1 MNDRQTEPGGRKK
14 GNILVRLLAFLVTLA
29 LIFGAVTLVVY
40 RDRLNFDVIRRYFT
54 YRSLERNDSGQAESF
69 AHEGG
74 VRDIF
79 VSAGE
84 NLLVCSTT
92 GVRLFSGSGTQ
103 YVDEQIVMEQPV
115 AMAAGDWSL
124 AYDAGGS
131 SLYLFRDREKVFS
144 LGAEE
149 GTTILSA
156 RVNETGWLAVV
167 AQAASY
173 KGSVTVYNPQQQP
186 VLQLNRS
193 SGFLIDAAVTEDGK
207 YLAAVTV
214 SQSGA
219 SFVSSVDLYRLDR
232 TEEETEP
239 DASSTLDGSVPL
251 DLRQQ
256 GDTLWVL
263 GDTAVFAI
271 SLEERSLGERTGTYS
286 YPDQYLKEFSLEGE
300 GPTLTGSFSE
310 DAIAQACGQ
319 VETLQ
324 LQERLHIRKTKRIQ
338 EELIRVPN
346 FAALYGVLCRQ
357 EIGDEEIASVLE
369 SADGYGEKLTAY
381 PQEQVLAVMKLE
393 LLPSLRF
400 EYLKYYFPFV
410 MYEEEEQ
417 VILDN
422 LQTFPIAEW
431 KGLSMLTEHQRDM
444 MRQPFLG
451 SYLFFWHQNE
461 RKALELL
468 EQNRP
473 LQRVCILLYRYG
485 VRLFLSVER
494 LKDLRWMKMTDVGK
508 FRRLLAVFEYDA
520 EDLSAFFDLW
530 LDNHAGQYDLNWFIS
545 QPHPLSKERR
555 EEILCN
561 QLSYLNALYAGRLH
575 LDFNAVRQFQFS
587 ILIYAVEHRKKHFLE
602 LVDQNSEV
610 FLSLGRYSLLFEP
623 GFCEHCNIN
632 SLTLKNLK
640 ASDSVNR
647 SDSFFTLLEEGQ
659 QYTFEEMYQLWHQ
672 KEVYVRLY
680 TMLTPLS
687 IDQRLL
693 TLRQLIKRDLVSQY
707 TGDAELEQLGKCLL
721 ERPFSEWYRGSFGH
735 ICGLTRRIAMGL
747 LQHYTQLQAFIP
759 DFTTESDAVFALNN
773 MMALLEMTDWKQVR
787 KDILTTDADW
797 LDLKEKLAFSDDFV
811 EQNRETVTEFLL
823 QGGAAMVCALYGEL
837 DGQELAVE
845 ALRRIVQAELM
856 GQFYKLKYFAGDLQ
870 REIRYPVSEMQES
883 FWKKNLSL
891 ARGAFWAEEVDDF
904 YHTLRL
910 GELPHSTCLSYRTG
924 SQRECLLAAFDSNKK
939 IVLVK
944 KDEAVVARACLR
956 LTKGAFQK
964 PPAVDF
970 SFADLSQENMD
981 SGKPVTSE
989 KPVLFLESI
998 YTFGL
1003 NDIEKE
1009 EVMKLAVSLTTQKAA
1024 ELGVVAV
1031 LARRYLGCYERDE
1044 YVLAPFY
1051 VYISKSKNG
1060 WQYLDSLGGAA
1071 YTSAKEEYVEHPFL
1085 VIQTA
1090 MHHAGAHNRNEVDY
1104 E

>member
-1 MNDRQTEPGGRKK
+1 
-14 GNILVRLLAFLVTLA
+14 
-29 LIFGAVTLVVY
+29 
-40 RDRLNFDVIRRYFT
+40 
-54 YRSLERNDSGQAESF
+54 
-69 AHEGG
+69 
-74 VRDIF
+74 
-79 VSAGE
+79 
-84 NLLVCSTT
+84 
-92 GVRLFSGSGTQ
+92 
-103 YVDEQIVMEQPV
+103 
-115 AMAAGDWSL
+115 
-124 AYDAGGS
+124 
-131 SLYLFRDREKVFS
+131 
-144 LGAEE
+144 
-149 GTTILSA
+149 
-156 RVNETGWLAVV
+156 
-167 AQAASY
+167 
-173 KGSVTVYNPQQQP
+173 
-186 VLQLNRS
+186 
-193 SGFLIDAAVTEDGK
+193 
-207 YLAAVTV
+207 
-214 SQSGA
+214 
-219 SFVSSVDLYRLDR
+219 
-232 TEEETEP
+232 
-239 DASSTLDGSVPL
+239 
-251 DLRQQ
+251 
-256 GDTLWVL
+256 
-263 GDTAVFAI
+263 
-271 SLEERSLGERTGTYS
+271 
-286 YPDQYLKEFSLEGE
+286 
-300 GPTLTGSFSE
+300 
-310 DAIAQACGQ
+310 
-319 VETLQ
+319 
-324 LQERLHIRKTKRIQ
+324 
-338 EELIRVPN
+338 
-346 FAALYGVLCRQ
+346 
-357 EIGDEEIASVLE
+357 
-369 SADGYGEKLTAY
+369 
-381 PQEQVLAVMKLE
+381 
-393 LLPSLRF
+393 
-400 EYLKYYFPFV
+400 
-410 MYEEEEQ
+410 
-417 VILDN
+417 
-422 LQTFPIAEW
+422 
-431 KGLSMLTEHQRDM
+431 
-444 MRQPFLG
+444 
-451 SYLFFWHQNE
+451 
-461 RKALELL
+461 
-468 EQNRP
+468 
-473 LQRVCILLYRYG
+473 
-485 VRLFLSVER
+485 
-494 LKDLRWMKMTDVGK
+494 MTDVGK

-747 LQHYTQLQAFIP
+747 LQHYMQLQAFIP

-811 EQNRETVTEFLL
+811 EQNRETVMEFLL

-883 FWKKNLSL
+883 LWKKNLSL
-891 ARGAFWAEEVDDF
+891 ARGAFLAGEEDDF
-904 YHTLRL
+904 YHTLQL

-981 SGKPVTSE
+981 IGKPVTSE